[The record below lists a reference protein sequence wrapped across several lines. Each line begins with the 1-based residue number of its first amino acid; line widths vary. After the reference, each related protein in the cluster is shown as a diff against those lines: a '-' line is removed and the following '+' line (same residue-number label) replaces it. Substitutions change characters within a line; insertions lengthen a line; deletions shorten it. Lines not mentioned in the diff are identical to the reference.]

1 MCSPR
6 KYKKTKTKVWQSHVL
21 GGSKMEWWDFG
32 FWSSERA
39 GLTWARQ
46 PPCRRKPGLPGTSG
60 SLPIAR
66 AYGWQRWEVLPS
78 DSAILAFWD
87 LWLHPQLRP
96 TLSSRKEAGASPTLS
111 AHPAASYSTCILHV
125 TMLVVVPAHRGP
137 GLLWSCNKKHQAQDL
152 GPSPERWVRTESLG
166 ADPENNVQWRPT
178 NSPTIVLSVNFPW

>member
-1 MCSPR
+1 MSCGEGHGCSPR

-78 DSAILAFWD
+78 DSATGLLRLMAAPTAQTHPEQQERGWSFPHPERSSRSQ
-87 LWLHPQLRP
+87 LLNLHPACHH
-96 TLSSRKEAGASPTLS
+96 AGCSPCPQGAWT
-111 AHPAASYSTCILHV
+111 
-125 TMLVVVPAHRGP
+125 
-137 GLLWSCNKKHQAQDL
+137 
-152 GPSPERWVRTESLG
+152 SLIM
-166 ADPENNVQWRPT
+166 Q
-178 NSPTIVLSVNFPW
+178 